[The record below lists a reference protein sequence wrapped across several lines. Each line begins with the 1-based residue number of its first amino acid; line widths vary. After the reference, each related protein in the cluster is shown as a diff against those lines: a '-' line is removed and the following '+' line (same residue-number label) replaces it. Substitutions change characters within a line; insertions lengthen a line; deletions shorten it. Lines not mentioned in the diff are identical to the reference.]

1 MKKQKNKTNVWVAI
15 GVLAAVVLL
24 LWWLFF
30 GTLLEEDTSDD
41 ISPVTIEQVN

>member
-1 MKKQKNKTNVWVAI
+1 MKKKNTNVMVAI

-30 GTLLEEDTSDD
+30 GTLLEEDTSDE
-41 ISPVTIEQVN
+41 ISPVTIEQTN